1 VTGVSARRL
10 VARALAGDVVNV
22 DALVKARRAF
32 GSWRA
37 LARALDRER
46 LAPLVGHVLA
56 SRESPVA
63 EEFKAYALTRAREVL
78 ASNLVWRRLFER
90 VRDRLA
96 AAGIPAIA
104 IKGVDLAFAAYPS
117 PACRPMTDV
126 DILVSPE
133 DFEEAAAI
141 IEREGMAPIPEG
153 RPWWPS
159 RTFSRAGEIV
169 DLHWS
174 PAAAIPP
181 RKEQASRLFTG
192 EAEEMRDELRLL
204 VSVCHHRNHFFTLS
218 LLDFYETLLLAER
231 VSWPRYWGL
240 ARRWSSVR
248 ATRFALMLA
257 RSFFEGRAGAGGFGT
272 LAFLSGPSLAGA
284 SAGRG
289 ARVVAYALSLD
300 NPAAAL
306 GWSFRK
312 PGWLKKI
319 LTGRSLVK
327 PLFRTSRTVNFR

>member
-10 VARALAGDVVNV
+10 VARALAGDAVNV

-32 GSWRA
+32 GSWGA
-37 LARALDRER
+37 LARALDGER
-46 LAPLVGHVLA
+46 LTPLIGCAFGARDLA
-56 SRESPVA
+56 AA
-63 EEFKAYALTRAREVL
+63 EEFKAHALARAREVL
-78 ASNLVWRRLFER
+78 AANLVWRRLFEE
-90 VRDRLA
+90 VRARLA
-96 AAGIPAIA
+96 AAGITALA
-104 IKGVDLAFAAYPS
+104 IKGVDLAFAVYPS

-126 DILVSPE
+126 DVLVSPE
-133 DFEEAAAI
+133 NFEGAAAVL
-141 IEREGMAPIPEG
+141 EREGYAPMPES

-159 RTFSRAGEIV
+159 RTFSRAREIV

-181 RKEQASRLFTG
+181 RKEEASRLFAG
-192 EAEEMRDELRLL
+192 GAGPVRDELRLL
-204 VSVCHHRNHFFTLS
+204 VSVCHHRNHFFTLP

-231 VSWPRYWGL
+231 VSWPRYWRL

-248 ATRFALMLA
+248 ATRFALALA
-257 RSFFEGRAGAGGFGT
+257 RSFFEGAARAGGFGA
-272 LAFLSGPSLAGA
+272 LACLSGPSLAGA

-289 ARVVAYALSLD
+289 ARIVAYALSLD

-327 PLFRTSRTVNFR
+327 PLFRTPRMVNPR